1 MVSSRSWA
9 LPSSS
14 FPTCSESTLEAWKP
28 PPGRRTNRQKEAE
41 YSSEEQDTK
50 TGPPFPGGP
59 TCAGGGAQ
67 VTAPVSS
74 PRDKA
79 SAAKSGPSKP
89 LPLCSGVDRLLINAV
104 PPAERALMAQ
114 P

>member
-67 VTAPVSS
+67 VTGDAP
-74 PRDKA
+74 
-79 SAAKSGPSKP
+79 
-89 LPLCSGVDRLLINAV
+89 
-104 PPAERALMAQ
+104 RALPQ
-114 P
+114 GQSIGCQVGSL